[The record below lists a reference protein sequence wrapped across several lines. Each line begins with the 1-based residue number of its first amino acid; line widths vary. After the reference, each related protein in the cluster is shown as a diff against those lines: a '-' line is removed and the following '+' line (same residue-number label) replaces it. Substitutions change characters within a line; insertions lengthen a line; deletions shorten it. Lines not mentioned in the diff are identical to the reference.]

1 MFKNILSQQNHNSL
15 IYHHLRN
22 VHPWVSN
29 KSSDHVLIYK
39 KPGKTPSLQ
48 RATAVSEETE
58 QNQPNKRQQRNSC
71 HSLTVEAAH
80 TWWTC
85 QWAPCWP
92 SHPSAQLL
100 FGTPLG
106 IPQIATGR
114 AVWEHTA
121 HDETSLPT
129 GSTQHQLPSPSTAGP
144 LLPFSASLPERNAFS
159 LHLGVQTIHQQEWQQ
174 NNTNTSRL
182 QSARRYTNT
191 LTSKVLPGLRDAE
204 DKRLKTCSKMR
215 LKSLPCFT
223 ASGKTPATFLK
234 TSTLQEVKITLQTC
248 LVVCCTQRVD
258 QEKYRT
264 KEYKIRSKT

>member
-1 MFKNILSQQNHNSL
+1 MNVPVSTMLTFPPISPAPLWDPSGDPPDCHRQGCVGTHCSRQDITSNGEHPAPAAFPKHSWASAALS
-15 IYHHLRN
+15 
-22 VHPWVSN
+22 
-29 KSSDHVLIYK
+29 
-39 KPGKTPSLQ
+39 
-48 RATAVSEETE
+48 
-58 QNQPNKRQQRNSC
+58 
-71 HSLTVEAAH
+71 AA
-80 TWWTC
+80 
-85 QWAPCWP
+85 
-92 SHPSAQLL
+92 
-100 FGTPLG
+100 
-106 IPQIATGR
+106 
-114 AVWEHTA
+114 
-121 HDETSLPT
+121 
-129 GSTQHQLPSPSTAGP
+129 
-144 LLPFSASLPERNAFS
+144 LPERNAFS

-182 QSARRYTNT
+182 QSAQRYTNT